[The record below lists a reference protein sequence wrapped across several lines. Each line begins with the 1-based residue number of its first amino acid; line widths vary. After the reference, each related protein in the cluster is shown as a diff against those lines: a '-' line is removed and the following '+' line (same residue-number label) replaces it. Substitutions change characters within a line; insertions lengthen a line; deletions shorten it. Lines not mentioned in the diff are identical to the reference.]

1 MGGVKKSTD
10 GRTDGSDFC
19 ILYNLMPNDVFLLRI
34 YPVNIT
40 CLFCMSFALL
50 HSPNCSR
57 TIIFVK
63 IVLEQKKIFS

>member
-1 MGGVKKSTD
+1 MGGSKKVRKD

-19 ILYNLMPNDVFLLRI
+19 ILYNLMPNDVFLLHI

-50 HSPNCSR
+50 DSPNL
-57 TIIFVK
+57 F
-63 IVLEQKKIFS
+63 